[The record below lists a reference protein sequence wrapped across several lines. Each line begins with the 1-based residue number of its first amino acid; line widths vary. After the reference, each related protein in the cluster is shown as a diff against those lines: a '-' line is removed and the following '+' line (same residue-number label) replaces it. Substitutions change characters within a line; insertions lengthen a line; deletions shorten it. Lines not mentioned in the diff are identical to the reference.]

1 MKAIAIAHVQC
12 TASKL
17 SAQLSAQT
25 SLVTLGAQ
33 LSAQSS
39 SCKLQK
45 ISCLLSCTICVP
57 TVQDYFAYSIY
68 CCIKTKYL
76 SNEPWGT
83 LKLSPLRQSNRRLK
97 FQKLFTVHNF
107 GDSEPCAV
115 HENVTFHTGPMGDHP
130 SKNGDSDG
138 IYC

>member
-12 TASKL
+12 TASKFG
-17 SAQLSAQT
+17 AQLSAQT

-39 SCKLQK
+39 SCKITK
-45 ISCLLSCTICVP
+45 DKLLVICAP

-83 LKLSPLRQSNRRLK
+83 LKLSPPPGK
-97 FQKLFTVHNF
+97 
-107 GDSEPCAV
+107 
-115 HENVTFHTGPMGDHP
+115 VTDV
-130 SKNGDSDG
+130 
-138 IYC
+138 